1 MKSSD
6 KHAAKRAGAGV
17 GATVQR
23 DGFLRRQCACG
34 AHTLGASTCSAC
46 GKSRSSA
53 GGSGIQAKLRLGAV
67 DDPLEAEA
75 DRVSEQVLA
84 APQPGMGGVQA
95 AAPSIQR
102 GCAAGPQ
109 QATQEPA
116 QDSVPASVDQVLSG
130 AGSPL
135 ESGLRHDMEG
145 RFQRDF
151 SGVRVHA
158 DGAAQRSAQ
167 EIDARAYTAG
177 NHVVFGAGQ
186 FAPAS
191 SEGRSLLAHELTH
204 VVQQG
209 GAATPGVASR
219 ALVQRAP
226 ALPDLFPPLRL
237 PSDSTDLAD
246 TDSASA
252 ANPAL
257 LRIAAAY
264 KAQPG
269 AYMTLSGF
277 LKDSARLSSSGEVEE
292 RSRMLARLNA
302 VRGALEALGVPG
314 GAFTVEAPTQ
324 FSSTKGGWISVKLY
338 KDKPATAALPGAS
351 LNPIGPAAP
360 PKSPLPAGPQPAA
373 PSTGSGLPNFA
384 EMLSFKFTAGAV
396 QFAVALPKSV
406 SAKLPV
412 KLGVAK
418 VLAFELKA
426 TSSGDFSFSI
436 SLNGLRHINVAATAK
451 VSVDKDKGTSGSA
464 GLEIQATRTVC
475 SVANP
480 AVLQATLTASG
491 EKLKTAIKEL
501 ESAPQD
507 ERLAKMAA
515 IAGVIGEMYDAVD
528 QSKAACKEVPA
539 ATLNIG
545 VQGPLAPTNAV
556 VNDPDPM
563 KRPAAT
569 IGIGLTIP
577 F

>member
-1 MKSSD
+1 MMKSSD
-6 KHAAKRAGAGV
+6 KHAGKRVSAGV
-17 GATVQR
+17 SGSVQR
-23 DGFLRRQCACG
+23 DGFLRRQCVCG
-34 AHTLGASTCSAC
+34 AHTLGASICSAC
-46 GKSRSSA
+46 GKPRSTTGASA
-53 GGSGIQAKLRLGAV
+53 IQAKLRLGAV

-75 DRVSEQVLA
+75 DRVSEQVLS
-84 APQPGMGGVQA
+84 APQPATRGVHA
-95 AAPSIQR
+95 VAPSIQR
-102 GCAAGPQ
+102 GSAAGPQ
-109 QATQEPA
+109 AAT

-135 ESGLRHDMEG
+135 EHGVRQDMET
-145 RFQRDF
+145 RFGHDF

-177 NHVVFGAGQ
+177 NHVVFGCGQ

-191 SEGRSLLAHELTH
+191 GEGRRLLAHELTH

-209 GAATPGVASR
+209 GAHAAGIASR

-226 ALPDLFPPLRL
+226 AGPDLFPPLRL
-237 PSDSTDLAD
+237 PSDSTDLAA
-246 TDSASA
+246 TDIA
-252 ANPAL
+252 AATNPAL
-257 LRIAAAY
+257 LRMAAAY

-269 AYMTLSGF
+269 GYLTLSGY
-277 LKDSARLSSSGEVEE
+277 LNDSARLSSSGEVEE
-292 RSRMLARLNA
+292 RSRMLTRLNA
-302 VRGALEALGVPG
+302 VRSALEALGVPS

-324 FSSTKGGWISVKLY
+324 FSSTKGGWINVRLY
-338 KDKPATAALPGAS
+338 KDKPSTSALPGAS

-360 PKSPLPAGPQPAA
+360 PKSPLTAPQPTA
-373 PSTGSGLPNFA
+373 PPPGSGLPNFA
-384 EMLSFKFTAGAV
+384 EMLSFKFNAGPV

-412 KLGVAK
+412 ALGVAK

-436 SLNGLRHINVAATAK
+436 SLNGLQHVKVSATAK

-475 SVANP
+475 SAANP
-480 AVLQATLTASG
+480 AALQATLTASG
-491 EKLKTAIKEL
+491 EKLKTAIKEI
-501 ESAPQD
+501 ENAPQD

-545 VQGPLAPTNAV
+545 VQGPLAPTNSV
-556 VNDPDPM
+556 VNDPDPS
-563 KRPAAT
+563 KRPASV
-569 IGIGLTIP
+569 IGVGLTIP